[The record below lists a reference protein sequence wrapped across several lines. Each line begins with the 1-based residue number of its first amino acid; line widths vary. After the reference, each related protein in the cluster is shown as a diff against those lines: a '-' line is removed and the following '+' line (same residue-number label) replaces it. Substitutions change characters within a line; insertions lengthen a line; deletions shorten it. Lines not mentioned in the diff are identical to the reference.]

1 VVGSLLL
8 SESRLP
14 LAPILHGT
22 EIEAQPE
29 QFGAYLVR
37 RRRAMTPA
45 FALLTALGASFRWI
59 KRLQRRENG
68 MKRCAHCRGRFGLI
82 RYTAHR
88 AFGSIIQFCCKEC
101 ERAYFDERRK
111 EAHSSPILT
120 ATEKEA
126 SRVNFG

>member
-1 VVGSLLL
+1 MVGSLLL

-45 FALLTALGASFRWI
+45 FALLTALAASSGGLKIR
-59 KRLQRRENG
+59 KD
-68 MKRCAHCRGRFGLI
+68 GRM
-82 RYTAHR
+82 A
-88 AFGSIIQFCCKEC
+88 
-101 ERAYFDERRK
+101 
-111 EAHSSPILT
+111 
-120 ATEKEA
+120 
-126 SRVNFG
+126 